1 VQFNAPSRFLE
12 EIPAELKFEVAM
24 DDRRADSGRV
34 WASDGPRGWRSDGA
48 IARRN
53 QAANPYNQ
61 DPGDGAGFAIGAR
74 VRHPVWGVG
83 TIQTAE
89 GEGDEARVVVV
100 FRSAGTKKLAVK
112 FARLEPA

>member
-1 VQFNAPSRFLE
+1 VPSAHGGLLRHPHGGERLTDAPSAHGGF
-12 EIPAELKFEVAM
+12 
-24 DDRRADSGRV
+24 
-34 WASDGPRGWRSDGA
+34 
-48 IARRN
+48 
-53 QAANPYNQ
+53 NPYNQ
-61 DPGDGAGFAIGAR
+61 DPGEQAEQPGFAVGSR

-89 GEGDEARVVVV
+89 GVGEEARVVVA